1 MAGRASA
8 GARAAQFL
16 SQIGTAGGPVG
27 AATAPGL
34 VGYGAGAL
42 REELMAANTD
52 PYAMQRM
59 GGGAPVIGSPA
70 HQMDPSL
77 NNAAPMPANLSTGYL
92 HLNQPGSPLPM
103 YGLMADHNVKAAQIT
118 QDNIVAMDQRMMTGM
133 MPPTGQLIVDPGM
146 SLPIQGAVAAAQQ
159 LGANAA
165 RQRQMATYGVARGA
179 VASE

>member
-1 MAGRASA
+1 MTGRASA

-42 REELMAANTD
+42 QEQLMAGNSD

-59 GGGAPVIGSPA
+59 GGNAPMIGSPDN
-70 HQMDPSL
+70 QS
-77 NNAAPMPANLSTGYL
+77 APMPSNLSSSYL

-103 YGLMADHNVKAAQIT
+103 YGLMAHQTIKAAQAE
-118 QDNIVAMDQRMMTGM
+118 QDNIAAMGQQMLTGM
-133 MPPTGQLIVDPGM
+133 MPMTGQLPMGA
-146 SLPIQGAVAAAQQ
+146 AVAAAQQ
-159 LGANAA
+159 LGAQAA
-165 RQRQMATYGVARGA
+165 QQRARK
-179 VASE
+179 

>member
-42 REELMAANTD
+42 QEQLISGNSD

-59 GGGAPVIGSPA
+59 GNDAPMIGSPDN
-70 HQMDPSL
+70 QM
-77 NNAAPMPANLSTGYL
+77 APMPANLSANYL
-92 HLNQPGSPLPM
+92 HLNRPGSPLPM
-103 YGLMADHNVKAAQIT
+103 YGLMAHQTIKAAQAN
-118 QDNIVAMDQRMMTGM
+118 QDNIAAVGQQMMTGM
-133 MPPTGQLIVDPGM
+133 MPPTGQLPMGA
-146 SLPIQGAVAAAQQ
+146 AVAAAQQ
-159 LGANAA
+159 LGAQAA
-165 RQRQMATYGVARGA
+165 QQRARK
-179 VASE
+179 

>member
-1 MAGRASA
+1 MAGKANV

-27 AATAPGL
+27 AATSPGL
-34 VGYGAGAL
+34 VGYGAGTL
-42 REELMAANTD
+42 REQLIAGNTD

-59 GGGAPVIGSPA
+59 GAGAPIIGSPA
-70 HQMDPSL
+70 HQLDPAL
-77 NNAAPMPANLSTGYL
+77 NNAAPMPANLDTGYL

-103 YGLMADHNVKAAQIT
+103 YGMMADHNMKAAQIT
-118 QDNIVAMDQRMMTGM
+118 QDNIRAMDQRMLTGM
-133 MPPTGQLIVDPGM
+133 MPPTGQLVVDPGM

-165 RQRQMATYGVARGA
+165 RQRKMAVYGVAHGA